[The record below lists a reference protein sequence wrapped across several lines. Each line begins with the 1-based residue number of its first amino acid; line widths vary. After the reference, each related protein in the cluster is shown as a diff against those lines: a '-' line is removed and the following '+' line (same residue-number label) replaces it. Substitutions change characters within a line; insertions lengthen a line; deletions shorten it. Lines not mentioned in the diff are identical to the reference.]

1 MTPMRYGGF
10 FISLLFLCGSC
21 REHTSGTDSA
31 KFPQVFAP
39 KSYTDC
45 YNAAGFFRAN
55 KDEIN
60 SRLPKGF
67 TARDAGSILGSEY
80 NGYSFLVFIYFSCPS
95 SYDDSSF
102 QTTII
107 ATPIEEPALANDLRT
122 VRWNLYEFARLA
134 GTLKQADELSA
145 LGLSVQHATLS
156 NTPFHKGDTVA
167 FFKADVLDG
176 LLFEVGARL
185 TDSVNFEAQSH
196 RLWHQRADGHLVT
209 TRLDFEYHHSW
220 IGKLKSCSYD
230 AGLLTVSDLK
240 GIECTEVGITEAI
253 ESVSFTENI
262 ILWR

>member
-1 MTPMRYGGF
+1 MKYGGF

-21 REHTSGTDSA
+21 RENSAATDSA
-31 KFPQVFAP
+31 KFPQVFP
-39 KSYTDC
+39 SKSYVDC
-45 YNAAGFFRAN
+45 FNAAGFFRADKN
-55 KDEIN
+55 EIN

-80 NGYSFLVFIYFSCPS
+80 NGHSFLVFIYFSCPPS
-95 SYDDSSF
+95 DDNSSF

-107 ATPIEEPALANDLRT
+107 ATPIEEPVLASDLRT
-122 VRWNLYEFARLA
+122 VRWNWYEFARLA
-134 GTLKQADELSA
+134 GTSQQADELSA
-145 LGLSVQHATLS
+145 LGLSVQHATLT
-156 NTPFHKGDTVA
+156 NTPFHEGDTVA
-167 FFKADVLDG
+167 FFKADILDG

-196 RLWHQRADGHLVT
+196 RLWHQRADGHLAT

-230 AGLLTVSDLK
+230 ASLLTVADLK
-240 GIECTEVGITEAI
+240 GIKCTQVGVTEAI
-253 ESVSFTENI
+253 ERINFRENI